1 MWYLDNT
8 TIYWNPSASSHDGD
22 LRIWDQR
29 KGTTPV
35 NYITAHLAKIHGVDW
50 SPSSESKLAT
60 SSQDCTVKFWDLTN
74 PKRAVDQLTTG
85 SPVWRARYTPFG
97 SGRYKLTP
105 WMEHGGHTYSLEYD
119 QWPCD
124 IVVTSSQFSRLHS
137 CIHMK
142 LCSINP
148 SLWLH
153 QVW

>member
-1 MWYLDNT
+1 MDLAVLHISGSFQNSFVST
-8 TIYWNPSASSHDGD
+8 TPASSHDGD

-50 SPSSESKLAT
+50 SPTSESRLAT

-97 SGRYKLTP
+97 SGK
-105 WMEHGGHTYSLEYD
+105 S
-119 QWPCD
+119 
-124 IVVTSSQFSRLHS
+124 
-137 CIHMK
+137 
-142 LCSINP
+142 
-148 SLWLH
+148 
-153 QVW
+153 